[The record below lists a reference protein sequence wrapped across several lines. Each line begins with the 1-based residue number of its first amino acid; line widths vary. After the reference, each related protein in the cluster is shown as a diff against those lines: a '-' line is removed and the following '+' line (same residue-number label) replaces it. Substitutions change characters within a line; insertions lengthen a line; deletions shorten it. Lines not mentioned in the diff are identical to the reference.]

1 MGDLGGG
8 SEVGYTATATF
19 SVANT
24 HIEIGI
30 LRYCYH
36 ADFEADEDGLKLFRL
51 LPRKSR
57 ILRYTVD
64 DKDVSNLVIAEAL
77 TMVELNLR
85 EPHDSRRR
93 RHNSKPI
100 IHKILM
106 YLTTR
111 MSQSYLSCST

>member
-19 SVANT
+19 SEANT
-24 HIEIGI
+24 HIEIRI
-30 LRYCYH
+30 LRYCNH
-36 ADFEADEDGLKLFRL
+36 ADFEADEDCLKLIRL

-57 ILRYTVD
+57 RSTVD
-64 DKDVSNLVIAEAL
+64 GKDVSNLVIAKAI
-77 TMVELNLR
+77 TIVELNLL
-85 EPHDSRRR
+85 EPQDSPHR

-111 MSQSYLSCST
+111 MSQSYL